1 VIEQRV
7 FKVLDAYGVGVKMDR
22 VLFKSGEQRKF
33 LDLIISQLGSIS
45 LRGILQ
51 FGFEVKYSSLKNYYT
66 ERRMIP
72 KDFFEEL
79 CYLAKVS
86 VEDLDVEYVAENIG
100 QIKGGRV
107 SKRKV

>member
-1 VIEQRV
+1 
-7 FKVLDAYGVGVKMDR
+7 MDR
-22 VLFKSGEQRKF
+22 VLFCKGEQRKF

-51 FGFEVKYSSLKNYYT
+51 FGFEIKYPSLKNYYT

-72 KDFFEEL
+72 KDFFKEL
-79 CYLAKVS
+79 CYLAKVD
-86 VEDLDVEYVAENIG
+86 EKDLNINYVAENLG
-100 QIKGGRV
+100 QIRGGKI